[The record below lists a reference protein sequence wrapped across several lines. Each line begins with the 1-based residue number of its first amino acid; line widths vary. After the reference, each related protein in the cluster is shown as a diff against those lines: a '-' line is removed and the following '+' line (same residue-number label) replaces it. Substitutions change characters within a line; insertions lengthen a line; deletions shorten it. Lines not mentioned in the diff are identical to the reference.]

1 MRKTLFT
8 VILTVAVALCS
19 VARTWTVDDLSNPQ
33 EQRIP
38 SFVANPDNILSP
50 GIVNQINQIVDNV
63 YQTSGAEV
71 AVVVVDDI
79 DTDIDTWATTLFD
92 RWSIGK
98 EGANT
103 GVLFVVA
110 KTSRKYAIR
119 TGRGITAVL
128 PDVTAHRIARS
139 ALIPR
144 LKAGDFDGGVLDGV
158 SQICNILNEPRAV
171 EQIKAAH
178 DREKQTKKTSILD
191 ILIFYV
197 WCSIGLTVLL
207 FIWFIYR
214 THKTAGLE
222 RHTRYEELYPML
234 RILYGLCFVGLGI
247 PLLVYIPAK
256 KYLHNLRDGRHD
268 CPNCGTRMNKVD
280 ELHDNDYLTPAQDA
294 EERFNS
300 VDYDVWLCP
309 NCGET
314 DIYAFENRDSPMMEC
329 SHCHARTAR
338 YLRDR
343 VIQRPT
349 RSTEG
354 IAVKEF
360 DCLNCHRIT
369 QIPYKLPKLPPPG
382 AGGAAAAGLAA
393 GIFLGGLGGRGGGGG
408 FGGGG
413 FGGGTTGGSGTSG
426 GW

>member
-1 MRKTLFT
+1 M
-8 VILTVAVALCS
+8 
-19 VARTWTVDDLSNPQ
+19 
-33 EQRIP
+33 
-38 SFVANPDNILSP
+38 
-50 GIVNQINQIVDNV
+50 
-63 YQTSGAEV
+63 
-71 AVVVVDDI
+71 
-79 DTDIDTWATTLFD
+79 
-92 RWSIGK
+92 
-98 EGANT
+98 
-103 GVLFVVA
+103 
-110 KTSRKYAIR
+110 
-119 TGRGITAVL
+119 L
-128 PDVTAHRIARS
+128 PDITTHRIARD
-139 ALIPR
+139 AVIPR
-144 LKAGDFDGGVLDGV
+144 FKEGDFDGGVLAGV
-158 SQICNILNEPRAV
+158 EQIGEVLNAPDAV
-171 EQIKAAH
+171 EQIKSAH
-178 DREKQTKKTSILD
+178 QREKEKDTASLLD
-191 ILIFYV
+191 IVIFYI
-197 WCSIGLTVLL
+197 WCSIGLTAIL

-214 THKTAGLE
+214 VRKTAGLE
-222 RHTRYEELYPML
+222 RHTRYVELHPML

-247 PLLVYIPAK
+247 PLVVYLPAK

-280 ELHDNDYLTPAQDA
+280 EVHDNDYLTPSQDA
-294 EERFNS
+294 EERLNS

-314 DIYAFENRDSPMMEC
+314 DIYAFENQDSPMVEC

-349 RSTEG
+349 RTAEG

-369 QIPYKLPKLPPPG
+369 QVPYKLPKLPPPG

-393 GIFLGGLGGRGGGGG
+393 GILLGGLGGRGGGGGFGGG